1 MPSLQALLDAVD
13 IEVAGVVT
21 NPDRPAGRGMELRP
35 SPVKEAAV
43 AAGLE
48 LMQPEKARDPDLAE
62 WLRGTGADVATV
74 VAYGK
79 ILPASLLDIPRLG
92 FVNVHFSLL
101 PLYRG
106 AAPVQQA
113 LIDGRAETGVSI
125 MVLTEGMDEGPVIA
139 AESLPVGEDETAG
152 EVGERLSEIGAE
164 LLVRALRGYADGS
177 LPPVEQEHAAATYAG
192 KISPDDARIDWA
204 TPSKQIRD
212 LVRGC
217 NPIPGAWTTLDGKR
231 LKVHRVRLTDA
242 RDLAPGAAISEDS
255 IYAGTDD
262 GTLELVEVQLEGR
275 RRMPGAE
282 LARGLRLDPNA
293 RFE

>member
-1 MPSLQALLDAVD
+1 MPSLEALLDAGD
-13 IEVAGVVT
+13 IEVVGVVT

-48 LMQPEKARDPDLAE
+48 VMQPEKARDPELAE
-62 WLRGTGADVATV
+62 WLRGMGADVATV

-79 ILPASLLDIPRLG
+79 ILPAPLLEIPRLG

-152 EVGERLSEIGAE
+152 EIGEKLSVIGAT
-164 LLVRALRGYADGS
+164 LLVRALRGYGDGS
-177 LPPVEQEHAAATYAG
+177 LEPVEQEHAAATYAG

-204 TPSKQIRD
+204 TSSKQIRD

-231 LKVHRVRLTDA
+231 LKVHRVKPTEGK
-242 RDLAPGAAISEDS
+242 DLPPGAVVASDS
-255 IYAGTDD
+255 IFAGAGD

-282 LARGLRLDPNA
+282 LARGLRLDPDA

>member
-1 MPSLQALLDAVD
+1 MPSLQALLDAGD
-13 IEVAGVVT
+13 IEVDGVVT

-35 SPVKEAAV
+35 SPVKQAAV
-43 AAGLE
+43 ASGLE
-48 LMQPEKARDPDLAE
+48 VMQPDKARDPELAE

-79 ILPASLLDIPRLG
+79 ILPAHLLEIPRLG

-113 LIDGRAETGVSI
+113 LIDGRMETGVSI

-152 EVGERLSEIGAE
+152 EVGEKLSVIGAA
-164 LLVRALRGYADGS
+164 LLVSALRGYADGS
-177 LPPVEQEHAAATYAG
+177 LEPVEQEHAAATYAG

-231 LKVHRVRLTDA
+231 LKVHRVKPTGTQDIP
-242 RDLAPGAAISEDS
+242 PGAAVADDS
-255 IYAGTDD
+255 IFAGAGD

-275 RRMPGAE
+275 RRMPGTE

>member
-1 MPSLQALLDAVD
+1 MPSLQALLDAGD

-21 NPDRPAGRGMELRP
+21 NPDRPAGRGMEMKP
-35 SPVKEAAV
+35 SPVKEEAV

-48 LMQPEKARDPDLAE
+48 VMQPEKARDPDLAE
-62 WLRGTGADVATV
+62 WLRETGADVATV

-79 ILPASLLDIPRLG
+79 ILPVSLLEIPRLG

-152 EVGERLSEIGAE
+152 EVGERLSEIGAT
-164 LLVRALRGYADGS
+164 LLVRALIGYGDGS
-177 LPPVEQEHAAATYAG
+177 LQPADQDHSGATYAG

-204 TPSKQIRD
+204 TPSKRIRD

-217 NPIPGAWTTLDGKR
+217 NPIPGAWTTLAGKR
-231 LKVHRVRLTDA
+231 LKVHRVRPA
-242 RDLAPGAAISEDS
+242 VVRDLSPGAAVATDS
-255 IYAGTDD
+255 IYAGTGDRP
-262 GTLELVEVQLEGR
+262 LELIEVQMEGR
-275 RRMPGAE
+275 RRMDGTE
-282 LARGLRLDPNA
+282 LARGLRLDPDA

>member
-1 MPSLQALLDAVD
+1 MPSLRALLAHGDT
-13 IEVAGVVT
+13 EVAGVVT

-48 LMQPEKARDPDLAE
+48 VMQPEKARDPALAE
-62 WLRGTGADVATV
+62 WLLATGADVATV

-79 ILPASLLDIPRLG
+79 ILQASLLEIPRLG

-139 AESLPVGEDETAG
+139 AESLSVNEDETAG
-152 EVGERLSEIGAE
+152 EVGEKLSEIGAE
-164 LLVRALRGYADGS
+164 LLVRALIGYDDGS
-177 LPPVEQEHAAATYAG
+177 LQPIEQDHSRATYAG
-192 KISPDDARIDWA
+192 KISPDDARISWA
-204 TPSKQIRD
+204 KPTKQIRD

-217 NPIPGAWTTLDGKR
+217 NPVPGAWTTLGGR
-231 LKVHRVRLTDA
+231 RVKVHRVRPTAA
-242 RDLAPGAAISEDS
+242 RDLAPGAALADDS
-255 IYAGTDD
+255 IYAGTGD
-262 GTLELVEVQLEGR
+262 GALELAEVQMEGR
-275 RRMPGAE
+275 RRMDGTE
-282 LARGLRLDPNA
+282 LARGLRLDPDA

>member
-1 MPSLQALLDAVD
+1 
-13 IEVAGVVT
+13 
-21 NPDRPAGRGMELRP
+21 MELRP

-48 LMQPEKARDPDLAE
+48 ISQPEKARDPALAE
-62 WLRGTGADVATV
+62 WLLATGADVATV

-79 ILPASLLDIPRLG
+79 ILPASLLKIPRLG

-113 LIDGRAETGVSI
+113 LIEGRAETGVSI

-139 AESLPVGEDETAG
+139 TESLPVGEDETAG
-152 EVGERLSEIGAE
+152 EVGERLSEIGAT
-164 LLVRALRGYADGS
+164 LLVSALSSYADGS
-177 LPPVEQEHAAATYAG
+177 LQPVEQDHSQATYAG
-192 KISPDDARIDWA
+192 KIAPEDARINWA
-204 TPSKQIRD
+204 KPTKQIRD

-217 NPIPGAWTTLDGKR
+217 NPVPGAWTTLGGKR
-231 LKVHRVRLTDA
+231 VKVHRVRPTA
-242 RDLAPGAAISEDS
+242 TRDLAPGAALADDS
-255 IYAGTDD
+255 IYAGAGD
-262 GTLELVEVQLEGR
+262 GAVELIEVQMEGR
-275 RRMPGAE
+275 RRMDGTE
-282 LARGLRLDPNA
+282 LARGLRLDPDA